1 MSALDIIDRPHLRA
15 ALIAIG
21 APEALT
27 TAAAQSPRPAI
38 RQKWLADW
46 FDAFRTLKLVHALRK
61 TGLPDIPW
69 FLAIRNASFCRSAI
83 TKIHIEDAN
92 TTDAFKICQRLAL
105 LEEQC

>member
-21 APEALT
+21 VPEALT
-27 TAAAQSPRPAI
+27 TAAAQSPQPTI

-83 TKIHIEDAN
+83 TKIHVEDAN

-105 LEEQC
+105 LEEEC